1 MDGECVR
8 SHHIDTGGWSY
19 LEQQNTQT
27 RCHAPWERAGARFAK
42 GCTPWFRYSL
52 KGGLNHRVFVMYLWQ
67 TSTLKAHLHS
77 IYSGYTDMSGDSGGL
92 SSYYNLGRYDLSV
105 EEGLWGPRWTC
116 QGVSKLVRV

>member
-42 GCTPWFRYSL
+42 GCTLMCRFLLTGFLSQRD
-52 KGGLNHRVFVMYLWQ
+52 FVMYLWQ

-77 IYSGYTDMSGDSGGL
+77 MYSGYTGMLGDSGEL
-92 SSYYNLGRYDLSV
+92 S
-105 EEGLWGPRWTC
+105 
-116 QGVSKLVRV
+116 